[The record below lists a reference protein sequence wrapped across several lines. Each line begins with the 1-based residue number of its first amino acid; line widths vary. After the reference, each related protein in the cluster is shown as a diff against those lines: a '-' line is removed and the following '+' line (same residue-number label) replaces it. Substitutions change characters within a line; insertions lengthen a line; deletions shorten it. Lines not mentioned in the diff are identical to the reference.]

1 MDIRHMRYSPLVI
14 AALLTPALSATA
26 GAQSGPMHLEPKL
39 ATVVGG
45 VSGGIADGIAGGVV
59 AFALAGATD
68 DRADDLYE
76 RARDLIE
83 EGKFE
88 RAIGDLDR
96 VIELK
101 SIRADGALY
110 WKAYSLNKLGRKA
123 DALGAISDLQ
133 QKFKDSRW
141 AKDSKALEIEVRQ
154 SSGQPV
160 TPESQND
167 EELKL
172 IALRALMNSDA
183 ERAMPII
190 EQMLAGPNS
199 PKVKDR
205 ALFVLSQSNSSRAR
219 EIIANVA
226 KGASN
231 PDLQLRAI
239 KYLGIMGGNDNRQ
252 ILADVYR
259 ASNDPAVK
267 RAIIRSFMVSGDRAR
282 LLGLAKGETNAD
294 LRGDA
299 VQQLGVMGA
308 HAELADLYS
317 TETSVDVKKKII
329 QAMFVG
335 GNADKLLE
343 LAKSEKDPTLR
354 RTAMRNLGLMGA
366 SRTGDAIKAIYQ
378 SDTSPEIR
386 KEAINALFLQ
396 NNGRILVELARAEK
410 DPAMKKEMVSKMSN
424 MGKSKEVTDY
434 LLELLK

>member
-1 MDIRHMRYSPLVI
+1 M
-14 AALLTPALSATA
+14 
-26 GAQSGPMHLEPKL
+26 
-39 ATVVGG
+39 
-45 VSGGIADGIAGGVV
+45 
-59 AFALAGATD
+59 
-68 DRADDLYE
+68 
-76 RARDLIE
+76 
-83 EGKFE
+83 
-88 RAIGDLDR
+88 
-96 VIELK
+96 K

-110 WKAYSLNKLGRKA
+110 WKASSLNKLGRKA

-160 TPESQND
+160 TPESQSD

-219 EIIANVA
+219 DIIGTVA
-226 KGASN
+226 KGGN

-267 RAIIRSFMVSGDRAR
+267 RSIIRSFMVSGDRTR
-282 LLGLAKGETNAD
+282 LLGLAK
-294 LRGDA
+294 
-299 VQQLGVMGA
+299 
-308 HAELADLYS
+308 
-317 TETSVDVKKKII
+317 
-329 QAMFVG
+329 
-335 GNADKLLE
+335 
-343 LAKSEKDPTLR
+343 AKRLPSCAAR
-354 RTAMRNLGLMGA
+354 RCSSSA
-366 SRTGDAIKAIYQ
+366 
-378 SDTSPEIR
+378 
-386 KEAINALFLQ
+386 
-396 NNGRILVELARAEK
+396 
-410 DPAMKKEMVSKMSN
+410 
-424 MGKSKEVTDY
+424 
-434 LLELLK
+434 

>member
-1 MDIRHMRYSPLVI
+1 MDKRFSLYSTLFFTLV
-14 AALLTPALSATA
+14 AAAGFARPV
-26 GAQSGPMHLEPKL
+26 GAQPGSMFIEPKL

-45 VSGGIADGIAGGVV
+45 VTGGVV
-59 AFALAGATD
+59 GGFAIAGANE
-68 DRADDLYE
+68 DRADDLYD

-83 EGKFE
+83 QGKFD
-88 RAIGDLDR
+88 RALGDLDR
-96 VIELK
+96 LIDLK
-101 SIRADGALY
+101 SNRTDAALY
-110 WKAYSLNKLGRKA
+110 WKAYSLGKLGRKA
-123 DALGAISDLQ
+123 DALSAIADLQ

-141 AKDSKALEIEVRQ
+141 VKDAKALELEVRQ
-154 SSGQPV
+154 STGQPV
-160 TPESQND
+160 SPESQND

-172 IALRALMNSDA
+172 MALRGLMNSDA

-226 KGASN
+226 KGGSN

-259 ASNDPAVK
+259 ASSDSAVK
-267 RAIIRSFMVSGDRAR
+267 RSIIRSFMVSGDRTR
-282 LLGLAKGETNAD
+282 LLGLAKGETVPE

-299 VQQLGVMGA
+299 VQQLGAMGA
-308 HAELADLYS
+308 HAELAELYT
-317 TETSVDVKKKII
+317 TETSVDVKKRIL

-335 GNADKLLE
+335 GNADKLIE
-343 LAKSEKDPTLR
+343 LAKTEKDPTLR
-354 RTAMRNLGLMGA
+354 RTAVRNLGLMGSSKTA
-366 SRTGDAIKAIYQ
+366 EAIKSIYQ
-378 SDTSPEIR
+378 SDATPEIR

-396 NNGRILVELARAEK
+396 NNAKTLVDLARAEK
-410 DPAMKKEMVSKMSN
+410 DPQMKKEIVSKLSIMH
-424 MGKSKEVTDY
+424 SKDATDY